1 MTRFRMRLHSVMPLL
16 TAALIGSLAAAAE
29 MRDAGF
35 LDLPRSEDDR
45 GFSILLMSPT
55 DLFLTGRQTLRIEAI
70 IPRGDAIEQV
80 DFFLDGH
87 IVATDR
93 RDPYETPADF
103 GREIRRHTIEIR
115 AITRA
120 GRRAKVSLV
129 TRSGDI
135 GEGSPGRILAVPVVA
150 RQPSGSL
157 IDDLGVS
164 DFTLFEDGEPR
175 SIAYFAPGPFPASIA
190 VVADPGP
197 SGVGTIVPPLAAF
210 LRGLPTQDATALVEA
225 PFATAE
231 AASAVFSFD
240 PGPAIARLA
249 TTPGDTA
256 VAPRWED
263 RVRSAAVAL
272 GERRGLRVLVVVRD
286 AGGDAPGRDLLEDPA
301 GPALEAALATGATV
315 YALIVGAPAEQVP
328 GVEALRDAASR
339 SGGGFYTVADGA
351 GLGRALAE
359 AGAEIRHRY
368 LLGFMPSEGQRA
380 GWRAIQVRLRA
391 REAVLRAPRSVFL
404 P

>member
-1 MTRFRMRLHSVMPLL
+1 MPLL

-29 MRDAGF
+29 TRDTGF
-35 LDLPRSEDDR
+35 LDLPRSKDDR
-45 GFSILLMSPT
+45 GFSVLLMSPT

-87 IVATDR
+87 LVATDR
-93 RDPYETPADF
+93 RHPYETPADF
-103 GREIRRHTIEIR
+103 GRDIRRHTIEIR

-150 RQPSGSL
+150 RQPSGAF

-164 DFTLFEDGEPR
+164 DFTLSEDGEPR

-197 SGVGTIVPPLAAF
+197 SGAGTIALPLAAF
-210 LRGLPTQDATALVEA
+210 LRGLPTQDATALVEG
-225 PFATAE
+225 PFTTAE
-231 AASAVFSFD
+231 AASAAFSFD
-240 PGPAIARLA
+240 PEQAIARL
-249 TTPGDTA
+249 TTPAGDA
-256 VAPRWED
+256 AGGARWEE

-301 GPALEAALATGATV
+301 GPALETALATGATV
-315 YALIVGAPAEQVP
+315 YALVVGAAAESAP
-328 GVEALRDAASR
+328 GVEALRDAAGR
-339 SGGGFYTVADGA
+339 SGGAFHAVADAA
-351 GLGRALAE
+351 GLDRALGE
-359 AGAEIRHRY
+359 AGAEIRRRY

-380 GWRAIQVRLRA
+380 GWRAIQVHLRA
-391 REAVLRAPRSVFL
+391 REAVVRAPRSVYL